1 MGQANLVQ
9 TRKECVDYS
18 GCRWFPP
25 YEQFQRWGM
34 PGCWWV
40 EFSRVEKMA
49 LLLLRVCFISVAAGI
64 ATLLLRVGWDGPPYT
79 AYLVIF
85 GIVLAAVGVIA
96 VDIFTPRKQI
106 EVISAIYFGLLVGI
120 LLTYVLWIAL
130 SPLIPENSY
139 APPAQLLTAAI
150 LCYMCTSLLLQTK
163 DDFRFVIP
171 YVEFARDLKGVR
183 PIILD
188 TSAIIDG
195 RLAELTETNV
205 VESQLVMPGFVLA
218 ELQAIADSND
228 RLRRARGRRG
238 LDILNK
244 LRTQPMMDF
253 QIYDRELPE
262 FAGQP
267 VDMKLVI
274 LAKHLEGKLITGDFN
289 LNKVA
294 KVHNVQVINLNEVA
308 ASLRPQFLPGESFEV
323 RIVKAGEGP
332 EQGVGYLDDGT
343 MVVIEGG
350 RHRINATL
358 NVVVT
363 STLQTQA
370 GRMLFAKVD
379 EDPVRA

>member
-1 MGQANLVQ
+1 
-9 TRKECVDYS
+9 
-18 GCRWFPP
+18 
-25 YEQFQRWGM
+25 
-34 PGCWWV
+34 
-40 EFSRVEKMA
+40 MA
-49 LLLLRVCFISVAAGI
+49 LLILRVCFICVAAGI
-64 ATLLLRVGWDGPPYT
+64 ATLVLRLNIDGPAFLP
-79 AYLVIF
+79 YLVIF
-85 GIVLAAVGVIA
+85 GTVLLALGVIA
-96 VDIFTPRKQI
+96 IDIFTPRKQI
-106 EVISAIYFGLLVGI
+106 EVISAIYFGLLVGV
-120 LLTYVLWIAL
+120 LLTYALWVAL
-130 SPLIPENSY
+130 SPLIPDATTA
-139 APPAQLLTAAI
+139 APVQLLLAAI
-150 LCYMCTSLLLQTK
+150 LCYGCTSLLLQTK

-171 YVEFARDLKGVR
+171 YVEFSRDLKGMR
-183 PIILD
+183 PIVLD

-195 RLAELTETNV
+195 RLAELTETNII
-205 VESQLVMPGFVLA
+205 ESQLVMPGFVLA

-238 LDILNK
+238 LDILNR
-244 LRTQPMMDF
+244 LRTQPKIEF
-253 QIYDRELPE
+253 QIYDRDLPE

-294 KVHNVQVINLNEVA
+294 KVHNVPVINLNEVA
-308 ASLRPQFLPGESFEV
+308 ASLRPQFLPGETFEV

-332 EQGVGYLDDGT
+332 EQGIGYLDDGT

-358 NVVVT
+358 NVAVT

-379 EDPVRA
+379 ETSVRSGT

>member
-1 MGQANLVQ
+1 
-9 TRKECVDYS
+9 
-18 GCRWFPP
+18 
-25 YEQFQRWGM
+25 
-34 PGCWWV
+34 
-40 EFSRVEKMA
+40 MA
-49 LLLLRVCFISVAAGI
+49 LLILRVCFICVAAGI
-64 ATLLLRVGWDGPPYT
+64 ATLLLRIGWEGPAYT
-79 AYLVIF
+79 PYLVIF
-85 GIVLAAVGVIA
+85 GTVLLSLGVIA
-96 VDIFTPRKQI
+96 VDVFTPRKQI

-120 LLTYVLWIAL
+120 LLSYILWIAL
-130 SPLIPENSY
+130 APLIPAVTNGSRSPY
-139 APPAQLLTAAI
+139 AAPIQLLTAAV
-150 LCYMCTSLLLQTK
+150 LCYGCTSLLLQTK

-171 YVEFARDLKGVR
+171 YVEFSRDLKGIR

-205 VESQLVMPGFVLA
+205 IESQLVMPGFVLG
-218 ELQAIADSND
+218 ELQAIADSSD

-244 LRTQPMMDF
+244 LRAQTNIDF

-262 FAGQP
+262 FTGQP
-267 VDMKLVI
+267 VDMKLVL
-274 LAKHLEGKLITGDFN
+274 LAKQMEGKLITGDFN

-294 KVHNVQVINLNEVA
+294 KVHNVPVINLNEVA

-323 RIVKAGEGP
+323 RVVKAGEGP
-332 EQGVGYLDDGT
+332 DQGVGYLDDGT

-379 EDPVRA
+379 VAAIETS

>member
-1 MGQANLVQ
+1 
-9 TRKECVDYS
+9 
-18 GCRWFPP
+18 
-25 YEQFQRWGM
+25 
-34 PGCWWV
+34 
-40 EFSRVEKMA
+40 MA
-49 LLLLRVCFISVAAGI
+49 LLILRVCFICVAAGI
-64 ATLLLRVGWDGPPYT
+64 ATLLLRIGWEGPSYT
-79 AYLVIF
+79 PYLVIF
-85 GIVLAAVGVIA
+85 GTVLLSLGVIA

-106 EVISAIYFGLLVGI
+106 EVISAIYFGLLVGV
-120 LLTYVLWIAL
+120 LLTYILWLAL
-130 SPLIPENSY
+130 APLIAESPYN
-139 APPAQLLTAAI
+139 PPLQLLTAAI
-150 LCYMCTSLLLQTK
+150 LCYGCTSLLLQTK

-171 YVEFARDLKGVR
+171 YVEFSRDLKGLR
-183 PIILD
+183 PIVLD

-195 RLAELTETNV
+195 RLAEITETNV
-205 VESQLVMPGFVLA
+205 IESQLVMPGFVLA
-218 ELQAIADSND
+218 ELQGIADSSD

-244 LRTQPMMDF
+244 LRAQPKIEF
-253 QIYDRELPE
+253 QIYDRDLPE

-294 KVHNVQVINLNEVA
+294 KVHNVPVINLNEVA
-308 ASLRPQFLPGESFEV
+308 ASLRPQFLPGEAFEV
-323 RIVKAGEGP
+323 RVVKAGEGP

-343 MVVIEGG
+343 MVVIEGA

-358 NVVVT
+358 PVVVT

-379 EDPVRA
+379 DHAVNA

>member
-1 MGQANLVQ
+1 
-9 TRKECVDYS
+9 
-18 GCRWFPP
+18 
-25 YEQFQRWGM
+25 M
-34 PGCWWV
+34 P
-40 EFSRVEKMA
+40 
-49 LLLLRVCFISVAAGI
+49 LLILRVGFICVAAGI
-64 ATLLLRVGWDGPPYT
+64 ATLLLRIGWEGPSYT
-79 AYLVIF
+79 PYLVIF
-85 GIVLAAVGVIA
+85 GTVLLSLGVIA

-106 EVISAIYFGLLVGI
+106 ETISAIYFGLLVGV
-120 LLTYVLWIAL
+120 LLTYILWLAVTPL
-130 SPLIPENSY
+130 VQDSPY
-139 APPAQLLTAAI
+139 MPPIQLLTAAI
-150 LCYMCTSLLLQTK
+150 LCYGCTSLLLQTK

-171 YVEFARDLKGVR
+171 YVEFSRDLKGLR
-183 PIILD
+183 PIVLD

-195 RLAELTETNV
+195 RLAELTDTNI

-218 ELQAIADSND
+218 ELQGIADSND
-228 RLRRARGRRG
+228 RLRRSRGRRG

-244 LRTQPMMDF
+244 LKAQPKIEF
-253 QIYDRELPE
+253 QIYDRDLPE

-294 KVHNVQVINLNEVA
+294 KVHNVPVINLNEVA
-308 ASLRPQFLPGESFEV
+308 AALRPQFLPGEAFEV
-323 RIVKAGEGP
+323 RVVKAGEGP

-343 MVVIEGG
+343 MVVIEGA

-358 NVVVT
+358 PVVVT

-379 EDPVRA
+379 DTAISTS

>member
-1 MGQANLVQ
+1 
-9 TRKECVDYS
+9 
-18 GCRWFPP
+18 
-25 YEQFQRWGM
+25 
-34 PGCWWV
+34 
-40 EFSRVEKMA
+40 MA
-49 LLLLRVCFISVAAGI
+49 LLILRVCFICVTAGV
-64 ATLLLRVGWDGPPYT
+64 ATLVLRLGIDGPTFLP
-79 AYLVIF
+79 YLVIF
-85 GIVLAAVGVIA
+85 GTILLSLGVIA
-96 VDIFTPRKQI
+96 VDIFTPRKQS
-106 EVISAIYFGLLVGI
+106 EVISAIYFGLLVGV
-120 LLTYVLWIAL
+120 LLTYVLWVAL
-130 SPLIPENSY
+130 APLIPDSQAA
-139 APPAQLLTAAI
+139 APVQLLMAAI
-150 LCYMCTSLLLQTK
+150 FCYGCTSLLLQTK

-171 YVEFARDLKGVR
+171 YVEFSRDLKGLR
-183 PIILD
+183 PIVLD

-195 RLAELTETNV
+195 RLAELTETNII
-205 VESQLVMPGFVLA
+205 ESQLVMPGFVLA

-244 LRTQPMMDF
+244 LRTQPKIEF
-253 QIYDRELPE
+253 QIYDRDLPE

-294 KVHNVQVINLNEVA
+294 KVHNVPVINLNEVA
-308 ASLRPQFLPGESFEV
+308 ASLRPQFLPGEAFEV
-323 RIVKAGEGP
+323 RVVKAGEGP
-332 EQGVGYLDDGT
+332 EQGIGYLDDGT

-379 EDPVRA
+379 EAAVRSNAS

>member
-1 MGQANLVQ
+1 
-9 TRKECVDYS
+9 
-18 GCRWFPP
+18 
-25 YEQFQRWGM
+25 
-34 PGCWWV
+34 
-40 EFSRVEKMA
+40 MA
-49 LLLLRVCFISVAAGI
+49 LLILRVCFICVAAGI
-64 ATLLLRVGWDGPPYT
+64 ATLLLRIDISGPAYIP
-79 AYLVIF
+79 YLVIF
-85 GIVLAAVGVIA
+85 GSVLMSLGVIA

-106 EVISAIYFGLLVGI
+106 EVISGVYFGLLVGVLMTYI
-120 LLTYVLWIAL
+120 LYLAL
-130 SPLIPENSY
+130 APLIPANSPY
-139 APPAQLLTAAI
+139 TAPTLLLMGSV
-150 LCYMCTSLLLQTK
+150 LCYACTSLLLQTK

-171 YVEFARDLKGVR
+171 YVEFARDLKGLR
-183 PIILD
+183 PIVLD

-195 RLAELTETNV
+195 RLAEFAETNII
-205 VESQLVMPGFVLA
+205 ESQLVMPGFVLA

-238 LDILNK
+238 LDILNR
-244 LRTQPMMDF
+244 LRTQPNIEF

-274 LAKHLEGKLITGDFN
+274 LAKHLEGKIITGDFN

-294 KVHNVQVINLNEVA
+294 KVHNVAVVNLNEIA
-308 ASLRPQFLPGESFEV
+308 ASLRPQFLPGEAFEV
-323 RIVKAGEGP
+323 RVVKAGEGP
-332 EQGVGYLDDGT
+332 EQGIGYLDDGT

-358 NVVVT
+358 PVVVT

-379 EDPVRA
+379 DAAIRSGA